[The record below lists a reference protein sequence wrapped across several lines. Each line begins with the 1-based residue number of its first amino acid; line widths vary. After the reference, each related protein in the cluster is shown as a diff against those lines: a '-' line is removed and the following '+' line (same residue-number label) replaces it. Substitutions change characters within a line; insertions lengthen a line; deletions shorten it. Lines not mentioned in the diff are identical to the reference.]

1 MNVYPNAFCP
11 CGSSK
16 KYKKCCM
23 NKSFS
28 ESMTLPDGCI
38 VDFDDYSRN
47 FMVNRKGA
55 VIFND
60 ESKQPV
66 LDFSENQVT
75 KNVLSVGIS
84 RTGKAMATILDVGR
98 PVCYFLPDWYYDWC
112 LNHVMLSQSGVNLF
126 PSDVIFGKIGDRYF
140 AEML

>member
-1 MNVYPNAFCP
+1 
-11 CGSSK
+11 
-16 KYKKCCM
+16 M